1 RHTRSY
7 GDWSSD
13 VCSSD
18 LSAHADGVNRGTRLT
33 SENVTCDHLIHNTS
47 RERDHIGDTDLRR
60 GQAGNRRQLVQN
72 LLQGQVL
79 SPKNIRSE
87 EHTSELQS
95 PYDLVCR

>member
-18 LSAHADGVNRGTRLT
+18 LAAGVTAETLRPLVAAPTGARVCVPAVGGG
-33 SENVTCDHLIHNTS
+33 SFLI
-47 RERDHIGDTDLRR
+47 
-60 GQAGNRRQLVQN
+60 AAARQLAAAGAPLTDVVGAC
-72 LLQGQVL
+72 LFGADVD
-79 SPKNIRSE
+79 PMAVARSE